1 MPIIF
6 ISSSETYTEKIKRYG
21 YEAHTINIQYYTPN
35 PYRRTYYILPTN
47 SLFIIENEYDYILT
61 NNIFPNDNIEEDVKD
76 YIKHLGTRN
85 LMGKPYLP
93 IGSSIILDINKNSLV
108 IAPTMLLPQDVS
120 KTENAYYATM
130 AILYNIL
137 VNRLRAE
144 ELEDV
149 DILFTPFC
157 CDYGN
162 MDEDESI
169 KQILR
174 GIKDYKNYKPIIFN
188 LNTIIKEPNL
198 YDQPK
203 YYQNKQ
209 FFCINLNEI

>member
-1 MPIIF
+1 
-6 ISSSETYTEKIKRYG
+6 
-21 YEAHTINIQYYTPN
+21 
-35 PYRRTYYILPTN
+35 
-47 SLFIIENEYDYILT
+47 
-61 NNIFPNDNIEEDVKD
+61 
-76 YIKHLGTRN
+76 
-85 LMGKPYLP
+85 
-93 IGSSIILDINKNSLV
+93 
-108 IAPTMLLPQDVS
+108 MLLPQDVS

-144 ELEDV
+144 ELEDI

-188 LNTIIKEPNL
+188 TNTIIKEPNL

-209 FFCINLNEI
+209 FFCINMLCRQISLNINTINCRKKHKQHNTVLYPHIILSIKAPPNTRYP